1 MAFQRFH
8 QNVYAENSSS
18 MSVLIFLVV
27 FLFHFPLVSIVFV
40 CVCFCQLSWPYW
52 NHSHLE
58 IRICEQLILVVLQSI
73 FHFKMN
79 LCELL
84 LFVKGTWNFLS

>member
-40 CVCFCQLSWPYW
+40 CVCVFA
-52 NHSHLE
+52 N
-58 IRICEQLILVVLQSI
+58 LVGLTGI
-73 FHFKMN
+73 IPTRK
-79 LCELL
+79 
-84 LFVKGTWNFLS
+84 

>member
-40 CVCFCQLSWPYW
+40 CVCVFA
-52 NHSHLE
+52 N
-58 IRICEQLILVVLQSI
+58 LVGLTGI
-73 FHFKMN
+73 IP
-79 LCELL
+79 
-84 LFVKGTWNFLS
+84 TWK

>member
-27 FLFHFPLVSIVFV
+27 FLFHFPLVSIVCV
-40 CVCFCQLSWPYW
+40 CVCVFA
-52 NHSHLE
+52 N
-58 IRICEQLILVVLQSI
+58 LVGLTGI
-73 FHFKMN
+73 IP
-79 LCELL
+79 
-84 LFVKGTWNFLS
+84 TWK